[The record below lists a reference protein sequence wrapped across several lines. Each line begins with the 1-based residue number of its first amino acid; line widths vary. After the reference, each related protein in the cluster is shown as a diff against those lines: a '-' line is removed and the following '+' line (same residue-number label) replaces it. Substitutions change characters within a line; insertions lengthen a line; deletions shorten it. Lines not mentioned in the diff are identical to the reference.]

1 MATISGGGSNGHHTF
16 YLNLSESNVDT
27 ANNRSTVNW
36 NFQITGQSGWDF
48 YDIGSTIVITIN
60 GTQVYNAYA
69 QRSYGGSGTATWA
82 SGSIVVPHNSDG
94 SKTISASFSYSQ
106 SSSSYYTPGNASGS
120 GNMTLTKINRYA
132 VTNSVNGTDLE
143 GIFKVNYTKY
153 VNDYKYKV
161 RISFP
166 KIEALDYIDYN
177 TSGEPFT
184 LSNNVIEKA
193 YDRYPD
199 TNTFQLGF
207 AVETWNN
214 AGTQRIDLGN
224 EVVINC
230 TKTDRIGR
238 LFINNEWKRSVPY
251 VRINGEWVKA
261 IPYTR
266 INNEWKR
273 GR

>member
-36 NFQITGQSGWDF
+36 NFQITGQSSWDF

-132 VTNSVNGTDLE
+132 VTNSVTGSNIE
-143 GIFKVNYTKY
+143 ENFSVNYTKY
-153 VNDYKYKV
+153 ISNWSYKL
-161 RISFP
+161 RISIP
-166 KIEALDYIDYN
+166 SVKELERIDYP
-177 TSGEPFT
+177 TSGTIFQ
-184 LSNNVIEKA
+184 LSKATIEEL

-199 TNTFQLGF
+199 TNTFNLGF
-207 AVETWNN
+207 RVETWNGN
-214 AGTQRIDLGN
+214 TKLSDGN
-224 EVVINC
+224 EKIISC
-230 TKTDRIGR
+230 TKVDRIGR
-238 LFINNEWKRSVPY
+238 L
-251 VRINGEWVKA
+251 RINGEWKRSTPYVRVNGEWKKA
-261 IPYTR
+261 VPYTR